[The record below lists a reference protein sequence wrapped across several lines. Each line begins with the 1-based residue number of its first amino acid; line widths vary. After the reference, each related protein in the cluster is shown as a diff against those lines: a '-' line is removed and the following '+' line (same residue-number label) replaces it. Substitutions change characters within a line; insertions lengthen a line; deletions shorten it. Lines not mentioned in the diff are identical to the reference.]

1 MLVGPL
7 IPSVSVSERCCEP
20 LQFCPGGF
28 QLNGVYGQEQVWE
41 QLEVGILIVLTSGL
55 ELLLQLVLYDV
66 ELVE

>member
-20 LQFCPGGF
+20 LLFFPGGF
-28 QLNGVYGQEQVWE
+28 QSNGVCGQEQVWE
-41 QLEVGILIVLTSGL
+41 QHEVGIVIVLTSEL

-66 ELVE
+66 ELDE

>member
-20 LQFCPGGF
+20 LLFFPGGF
-28 QLNGVYGQEQVWE
+28 QLNGVCGQEQVWE
-41 QLEVGILIVLTSGL
+41 QHEVGILIVLTSEL

-66 ELVE
+66 ELDE